1 MFSWLVRRGT
11 AAALL
16 AGWVTIALAQ
26 PAGDWPYYGRT
37 QAGLRYS
44 PLTGIDRDSVADLQL
59 AWTYRTGDGARYGE
73 AFLAGQAFEATPTL
87 VAGALIVC
95 TPSGRLVA
103 LDPASGA
110 ERWSHDPNRGLDP
123 RRAALPKCRGVAQ
136 WTDGQAPPGAHCSH
150 RIVWG
155 TWAFRA
161 YAVDARTGRPCT
173 DFGTAGEVALDPGRP
188 LDADEWVNIPAPPAI
203 AGDLAI
209 FGSSISDSVRA
220 DGPRGTVRALDVRT
234 GALRWTFE
242 PVPID
247 PGDPAAAG
255 WEGDSARRTG
265 NANVWT
271 MMAVD
276 AERDLVFLPTSSA
289 GPDYFGGGR
298 PGDNRYANSLVALR
312 ASTGEVVWH
321 FQTTHHDVWDYDLPA
336 QPILVD
342 LPRDGIRVPAVVQ
355 LTKQGLVFVF
365 HRETGAPLFP
375 IEERAVPSDG
385 VDGERLSPTQ
395 PFPVA
400 PPPLVAQGVRPDDA
414 WGITFIDR
422 WLCRRRIEA
431 LRHGA
436 IYTPPSREGTIYMPS
451 FVGGANWGGGAY
463 DPVRNLLLVSTLHAP
478 GVVRLVPRRPG
489 DDPAHDVMHFGGDF
503 DIDTGILFPQRG
515 APYRVQTSML
525 VSPLGMP
532 CVEPPWGRLTAVD
545 LARGTIAWQV
555 PLGSLDKLLPVPLP
569 LQWGTPHAGGA
580 IVTAGGLVFIGATI
594 DDRLRA
600 FDVQTGELLWSADLP
615 AGGQATPMTYA
626 VDGRQYVVIAAGGHA
641 LFQGT
646 PGDYVIA
653 FALPEPGAT
662 PAD

>member
-1 MFSWLVRRGT
+1 MFSWLVRRET

-26 PAGDWPYYGRT
+26 PAEDWPYYGRT

-44 PLTGIDRDSVADLQL
+44 TLTGIDRDNVADLQV

-73 AFLAGQAFEATPTL
+73 AFLAAQAFEATPTL

-136 WTDGQAPPGAHCSH
+136 WTDRRAPPAAHCSH

-173 DFGTAGEVALDPGRP
+173 DFGTAGEVVLDPGRP

-242 PVPID
+242 PVPAD
-247 PGDPAAAG
+247 AGDPAAAG

-265 NANVWT
+265 HANVWT

-276 AERDLVFLPTSSA
+276 TERDLVFLPTSSA
-289 GPDYFGGGR
+289 GPDYFGGTR

-336 QPILVD
+336 QPILID
-342 LPRDGIRVPAVVQ
+342 LPRDGATVPAVVQ

-375 IEERAVPSDG
+375 IEERAVPSGG

-414 WGITFIDR
+414 WGVTFIDR

-431 LRHGA
+431 LRHGS
-436 IYTPPSREGTIYMPS
+436 IYTPPSLEGTIYMPS

-478 GVVRLVPRRPG
+478 GVVRLLPRRPG
-489 DDPAHDVMHFGGDF
+489 DDPAQDVMHFGGDF

-600 FDVQTGELLWSADLP
+600 FDVQTGELLWAADLP
-615 AGGQATPMTYA
+615 AGGQATPMTYS
-626 VDGRQYVVIAAGGHA
+626 VDGRQYLVIAAGGHA

-653 FALPEPGAT
+653 FALPQPGAK